1 MSRPQQGVSQQ
12 LRTNQVP
19 SNGPLKA
26 DVPDPEVIPP
36 VRRRRFTAT
45 YKQGILDEAER
56 CTQPGELGAL
66 LRREGLYASHLT
78 RWRAQQRAGQLD
90 PQRRGRKADLQAA
103 ELARLQRENQRLKA
117 QLERAELIIDAQKK
131 LCQLLN
137 LPSYPED
144 ESK

>member
-1 MSRPQQGVSQQ
+1 MSQPQQGVSQQ
-12 LRTNQVP
+12 LRSSQVP

-26 DVPDPEVIPP
+26 DMPDPEVTPP
-36 VRRRRFTAT
+36 IRRRFSVT
-45 YKQGILDEAER
+45 YKQRILDEAER
-56 CTQPGELGAL
+56 CIQPGELGAL

-78 RWRAQQRAGQLD
+78 RWRAQRRAGQLE
-90 PQRRGRKADLQAA
+90 PQRRGRKANPQAA

-137 LPSYPED
+137 LPSYPEN
-144 ESK
+144 ESE